1 MPDGKTVTPTVSS
14 DGLVRRVVVLVRPQL
29 RDDKQR
35 EKEEEGKK
43 QKEDDEVN
51 RKLEQQQLEVKMRRQ
66 LEEEAKRK
74 ETEEIL
80 AKLQRRNEEL
90 MQSEDE
96 LRRMLLEDINCTIT
110 NACYRF
116 LDELSSEASL
126 YTFSPSLFERN
137 HCSRHARIWKHE
149 SSIRTNFDPAFSCTK
164 TWSWMKSEK
173 NWQFVQELTHANL
186 SCQMTSSTRIE
197 HHQQDLLVRLPR
209 TLLCSLF
216 LHFIIHLLF
225 RHRKDTIAINRYSA
239 HYERDA
245 DG

>member
-1 MPDGKTVTPTVSS
+1 MGSEIPPVSDRQYFSMKTDRSVPVT
-14 DGLVRRVVVLVRPQL
+14 QL

-110 NACYRF
+110 NACY
-116 LDELSSEASL
+116 LLLSSKEIIVAVTHGSGNMSPASEPIL
-126 YTFSPSLFERN
+126 ILHSPAPRRGDSSLF
-137 HCSRHARIWKHE
+137 
-149 SSIRTNFDPAFSCTK
+149 
-164 TWSWMKSEK
+164 
-173 NWQFVQELTHANL
+173 
-186 SCQMTSSTRIE
+186 
-197 HHQQDLLVRLPR
+197 
-209 TLLCSLF
+209 SLF